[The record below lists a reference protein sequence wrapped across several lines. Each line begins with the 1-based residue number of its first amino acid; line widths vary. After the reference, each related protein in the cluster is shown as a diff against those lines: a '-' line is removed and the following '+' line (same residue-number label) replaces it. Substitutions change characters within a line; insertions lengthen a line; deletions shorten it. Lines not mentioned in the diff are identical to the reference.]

1 MLIKR
6 GLALNPFYHSII
18 HFPLFLATFLTILLL
33 IFTVKLLSKKK
44 PTLHLP
50 PGPWKLPFIGSI
62 HHLIASQ
69 LPHHTIRD
77 LAKKHG
83 PLMHL
88 HLGEIPM
95 VVISSPRVSQEIL
108 KTQDLAFTNRPELLS
123 IKISTYNYSNIAF
136 APYGNYWRQMR
147 KLCTLELLSAKSF
160 ASIRKEEAF
169 NLVQYVESKS
179 GSIVNLTE
187 KIYALTNAV
196 ICRAAFGKRRKEES
210 VYFMSLIEEFSLMI
224 TGLDISEVFPSLKFL
239 RVITGT
245 KEILL
250 KLHKTFDNVLDM
262 IIEDHKHKYD
272 EEESSRKND
281 LVNLLLNLQES
292 DTLDFSFTTDNIKAV
307 ILVTYFF

>member
-1 MLIKR
+1 
-6 GLALNPFYHSII
+6 
-18 HFPLFLATFLTILLL
+18 
-33 IFTVKLLSKKK
+33 
-44 PTLHLP
+44 
-50 PGPWKLPFIGSI
+50 
-62 HHLIASQ
+62 
-69 LPHHTIRD
+69 
-77 LAKKHG
+77 
-83 PLMHL
+83 
-88 HLGEIPM
+88 M

-108 KTQDLAFTNRPELLS
+108 KTQDLTFTNRPELLS

-307 ILVTYFF
+307 ILDMFLAGTDTSATVLDWEMVEMMRKKFKREDYVDN